1 MDKKPKPAH
10 LRRNDIVKKFTSEVV
25 KKERRKIRGL
35 QQEDKTVWFGL
46 GMFGVV
52 GWSVAIPTL
61 IGVALGL
68 WIDRTWPSQYSWA
81 LMLLILGVMVGC
93 MNAWYWVRKG
103 GIEKEEPFEDDEWE
117 DRD

>member
-10 LRRNDIVKKFTSEVV
+10 VTRKDIMRKFTSEVV
-25 KKERRKIRGL
+25 RKEQRRIRGM

-68 WIDRTWPSQYSWA
+68 WIDRMWPTQYSWA
-81 LMLLILGVMVGC
+81 LMLLILGVAVGC
-93 MNAWYWVRKG
+93 MNAWYWVRKA
-103 GIEKEEPFEDDEWE
+103 GIEREEPFEDEWE
-117 DRD
+117 DKE

>member
-1 MDKKPKPAH
+1 MDKKPRQTH
-10 LRRNDIVKKFTSEVV
+10 VRRDDIVKKFTSEVV

-35 QQEDKTVWFGL
+35 RQQDKTVWFGL

-61 IGVALGL
+61 IGTALGL

-81 LMLLILGVMVGC
+81 LMLLILGVLVGC
-93 MNAWYWVRKG
+93 MNAWYWVRRG
-103 GIEKEEPFEDDEWE
+103 GVEPEDEGDREESDGT
-117 DRD
+117 